1 MGKSSVAM
9 AGVAAVAGA
18 AAYFYYLSQKSADE
32 GGEGEG
38 AATGVSALVRP
49 NIRSLQP
56 YRCARDDY
64 SEGILLDANENS
76 IGATVPPVPGD
87 SRELNRYPC
96 PYQIPLKELI
106 SAYRGVRPE
115 NIFLGVGS
123 DEAIDMI
130 MRIFCAPG
138 KDSILITPPTYGMY
152 SVCAKVND
160 VEVQKVPLSPEFDV
174 VVEDVLAA
182 VRKTT
187 KLIFLCSPGNPTAKS
202 IPLATVERVA
212 TAAPNAIVI
221 VDEAYVDFS
230 ETKSACCLVDKYP
243 NMIVMQTLS
252 KAFGLAGIRLGM
264 AIGNPEII
272 HYFNTMKAPYN
283 ISKLTSEFAQ
293 NAFKHKEVMEKNI
306 KLLLEER
313 TRVDAALRAFPFV
326 KRVCHSDT
334 NFLLFELGNAKTIYS
349 TMADS
354 GVVVRYR
361 GGDTHC
367 KDCLRVTI
375 GSPKENDRFLELLE
389 ATAKAQPAA
398 GS

>member
-1 MGKSSVAM
+1 MTSKVLGPAAVVA
-9 AGVAAVAGA
+9 AAAAAVA
-18 AAYFYYLSQKSADE
+18 YYLVQKQKAEEAD
-32 GGEGEG
+32 GDVS
-38 AATGVSALVRP
+38 GVVALVRP

-64 SEGILLDANENS
+64 TDGILLDANENS
-76 IGATVPPVPGD
+76 IGATVAPEPGD

-96 PYQIPLKELI
+96 PYQIPLKQLI
-106 SAYRGVRPE
+106 SAHRGVRPE

-138 KDSILITPPTYGMY
+138 KDSILICPPTYGMY
-152 SVCAKVND
+152 TVCAKVND
-160 VEVQKVPLSPEFDV
+160 VEVQKVPLSPAFDV
-174 VVEDVLAA
+174 MVDEVLAA

-202 IPLATVERVA
+202 IPLATVEKVA
-212 TAAPNAIVI
+212 GAATGSIVI

-230 ETKSACCLVDKYP
+230 DTKSACCLIDKYP
-243 NMIVMQTLS
+243 NIVVMQTLS

-264 AIGNPEII
+264 AMGNPDVI

-283 ISKLTSEFAQ
+283 ISKLTSEFAV
-293 NAFKHKEVMEKNI
+293 NAFKNKAVMEKNI
-306 KLLLEER
+306 KLLLSER
-313 TRVDAALRAFPFV
+313 ERVDAALRAFPFV
-326 KRVCHSDT
+326 KRVCPSDT
-334 NFLLFELGNAKTIYS
+334 NFLLFELRNAKAIYS

-361 GGDTHC
+361 GGDIHC

-375 GSPKENDRFLELLE
+375 GAPKENDRFLELLE
-389 ATAKAQPAA
+389 ATAKALPQ
-398 GS
+398 

>member
-1 MGKSSVAM
+1 MTTAWSASSALHVARPLLI
-9 AGVAAVAGA
+9 AAAVA
-18 AAYFYYLSQKSADE
+18 YYLVQKQKAEEAD
-32 GGEGEG
+32 GDVS
-38 AATGVSALVRP
+38 GVVALVRP

-64 SEGILLDANENS
+64 TDGILLDANENS
-76 IGATVPPVPGD
+76 IGATVAPEPGD

-96 PYQIPLKELI
+96 PYQIPLKQLI
-106 SAYRGVRPE
+106 SAHRGVRPE

-138 KDSILITPPTYGMY
+138 KDSILICPPTYGMY
-152 SVCAKVND
+152 TVCAKVND
-160 VEVQKVPLSPEFDV
+160 VEVQKVPLSPAFDV
-174 VVEDVLAA
+174 MVDEVLAA

-202 IPLATVERVA
+202 IPLATVEKVA
-212 TAAPNAIVI
+212 GAATGSIVI

-230 ETKSACCLVDKYP
+230 DTKSACCLIDKYP
-243 NMIVMQTLS
+243 NIVVMQTLS

-264 AIGNPEII
+264 AMGNPDVI

-283 ISKLTSEFAQ
+283 ISKLTSEFAV
-293 NAFKHKEVMEKNI
+293 NAFKNKAVMEKNI
-306 KLLLEER
+306 KLLLSER
-313 TRVDAALRAFPFV
+313 ERVDAALRAFPFV
-326 KRVCHSDT
+326 KRVCPSDT
-334 NFLLFELGNAKTIYS
+334 NFLLFELRNAKAIYS

-361 GGDTHC
+361 GGDIHC

-375 GSPKENDRFLELLE
+375 GAPKENDRFLELLE
-389 ATAKAQPAA
+389 ATAKALPQ
-398 GS
+398 